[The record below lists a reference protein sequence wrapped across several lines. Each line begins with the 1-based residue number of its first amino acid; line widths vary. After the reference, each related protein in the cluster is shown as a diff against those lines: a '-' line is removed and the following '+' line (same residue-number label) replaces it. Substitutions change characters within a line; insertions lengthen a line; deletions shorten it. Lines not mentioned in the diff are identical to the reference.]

1 MSLRA
6 SITPDRTAA
15 YAGIPV
21 FATVTVANTADLVDA
36 FEIRVLGVDRSW
48 VQSSPERLQ
57 LFPQSSG
64 EIELAIDLP
73 DDFPSGLR
81 TLTIQIRSELKPDRP
96 TLLTLALEV
105 DSRPR
110 VNVQVHPV
118 MISAGS
124 KATFAVT
131 VQNQG
136 NNPVVARLVVDDPE
150 SVVTGT
156 FDRQEIDIPPGEQ
169 RNTPFRVTAK
179 RPWAGAPAIRTLS
192 IGVEGGLEG
201 SEQMVTFVQTPRVSR
216 MLFSFVGL
224 LIAASIFGIVFS
236 RNLKNVVD
244 ATTTDSKILEQAFG
258 NADPSLGAEP
268 GTITGTVVARTS
280 KNGIAGATVEI
291 YLAEVPDQPI
301 RSVATNEDGKFIIDN
316 LGPGPF
322 RVRAIAA
329 GFNTRW
335 YGDVAAFENSPDL
348 KIDPGVTKQAIDLL
362 LGGQPAT
369 LKGIVIGGNVEGAS
383 VDLIVPAS
391 VTGGTQDAVLG
402 SFPVD
407 DTGVF
412 EFQSI
417 PAPGA
422 YDLRVRKVGSI
433 TTRISFELSGGETRT
448 GVTVQLRAGDGS
460 ISGLVN
466 GPDSPLGNATI
477 ALTSPD
483 QNASTLSL
491 TTGIVGSFV
500 IPDLLTPA
508 SYAVTVSAPGYA
520 DKNITVSLSSGQQIS
535 DLNVVLAPS
544 TGSISGLV
552 RDSRGIAIGGVP
564 ITVTGPDTSFSTT
577 SVTVDDPA
585 TPNSNE
591 IGSFTIF
598 GVPAP
603 GVFTV
608 TVGGGDYSTVV
619 RNVVLRSMNLNESL
633 IVDLT
638 ASTGTISGTVRDSSG
653 PVGGVT
659 VRIANGITTR
669 STTSASTCVAPNTSC
684 VGTYRLDNIPAG
696 AYTITFSRVGSVTAS
711 RQVVVTAGSAQI
723 TDQTLSIRSTIQ
735 VFVCRSVAATT
746 PESCANQ
753 TGTIDPR
760 SGYQVRIW
768 KESDYP
774 GGPILGVGLTA
785 SNGSFV
791 FNSLDA
797 PARYV
802 IEATNVPGNPAL
814 TSQTVELPASTSVI
828 AGLVVP

>member
-1 MSLRA
+1 M
-6 SITPDRTAA
+6 
-15 YAGIPV
+15 
-21 FATVTVANTADLVDA
+21 
-36 FEIRVLGVDRSW
+36 
-48 VQSSPERLQ
+48 
-57 LFPQSSG
+57 
-64 EIELAIDLP
+64 
-73 DDFPSGLR
+73 
-81 TLTIQIRSELKPDRP
+81 
-96 TLLTLALEV
+96 
-105 DSRPR
+105 
-110 VNVQVHPV
+110 
-118 MISAGS
+118 
-124 KATFAVT
+124 
-131 VQNQG
+131 
-136 NNPVVARLVVDDPE
+136 
-150 SVVTGT
+150 
-156 FDRQEIDIPPGEQ
+156 
-169 RNTPFRVTAK
+169 
-179 RPWAGAPAIRTLS
+179 
-192 IGVEGGLEG
+192 
-201 SEQMVTFVQTPRVSR
+201 
-216 MLFSFVGL
+216 
-224 LIAASIFGIVFS
+224 
-236 RNLKNVVD
+236 
-244 ATTTDSKILEQAFG
+244 
-258 NADPSLGAEP
+258 
-268 GTITGTVVARTS
+268 
-280 KNGIAGATVEI
+280 
-291 YLAEVPDQPI
+291 
-301 RSVATNEDGKFIIDN
+301 ATNDDGKFIIDN

-329 GFNTRW
+329 GFDTRW
-335 YGDVAAFENSPDL
+335 YGDVAAFDNSPDL

-402 SFPVD
+402 NVLVT

-433 TTRISFELSGGETRT
+433 TTQISFELSGGETRT

-460 ISGLVN
+460 ITGLIN
-466 GPDSPLGNATI
+466 GPSGPLGNATI

-483 QNASTLSL
+483 QTASTLSL

-500 IPDLLTPA
+500 LPDLLTPA

-564 ITVTGPDTSFSTT
+564 ITVTGADSSFSTT

-608 TVGGGDYSTVV
+608 TIGGGNYSTVV
-619 RNVVLRSMNLNESL
+619 RNVVLRSTTLNESL

-638 ASTGTISGTVRDSSG
+638 ASTGTISGTVRDGSG

-669 STTSASTCVAPNTSC
+669 TTTSASTCIAPNTTC
-684 VGTYRLDNIPAG
+684 VGTYRLDNIPTG

-711 RQVVVTAGSAQI
+711 RQVVVTAGSTQI
-723 TDQTLSIRSTIQ
+723 TNQILSIRSTIK
-735 VFVCRSVAATT
+735 VFVCRSNGTTT
-746 PESCANQ
+746 PETCANQ

-774 GGPILGVGLTA
+774 GGPILGVGLTDNA
-785 SNGSFV
+785 GMFLFS
-791 FNSLDA
+791 SLDA

-814 TSQTVELPASTSVI
+814 TSQTVELPGSTSAF

>member
-417 PAPGA
+417 PAPG
-422 YDLRVRKVGSI
+422 
-433 TTRISFELSGGETRT
+433 
-448 GVTVQLRAGDGS
+448 
-460 ISGLVN
+460 
-466 GPDSPLGNATI
+466 
-477 ALTSPD
+477 
-483 QNASTLSL
+483 
-491 TTGIVGSFV
+491 
-500 IPDLLTPA
+500 
-508 SYAVTVSAPGYA
+508 
-520 DKNITVSLSSGQQIS
+520 
-535 DLNVVLAPS
+535 
-544 TGSISGLV
+544 
-552 RDSRGIAIGGVP
+552 
-564 ITVTGPDTSFSTT
+564 
-577 SVTVDDPA
+577 
-585 TPNSNE
+585 E
-591 IGSFTIF
+591 IGRAH
-598 GVPAP
+598 V
-603 GVFTV
+603 
-608 TVGGGDYSTVV
+608 
-619 RNVVLRSMNLNESL
+619 
-633 IVDLT
+633 
-638 ASTGTISGTVRDSSG
+638 
-653 PVGGVT
+653 
-659 VRIANGITTR
+659 
-669 STTSASTCVAPNTSC
+669 
-684 VGTYRLDNIPAG
+684 
-696 AYTITFSRVGSVTAS
+696 
-711 RQVVVTAGSAQI
+711 
-723 TDQTLSIRSTIQ
+723 
-735 VFVCRSVAATT
+735 
-746 PESCANQ
+746 
-753 TGTIDPR
+753 
-760 SGYQVRIW
+760 
-768 KESDYP
+768 
-774 GGPILGVGLTA
+774 
-785 SNGSFV
+785 
-791 FNSLDA
+791 
-797 PARYV
+797 
-802 IEATNVPGNPAL
+802 
-814 TSQTVELPASTSVI
+814 
-828 AGLVVP
+828 